1 MFFPLKSTHQTTAL
15 VGTLSPSAASNIIS
29 LPLAFVR
36 SGGIYLNDGIAYYV
50 GHALYNWSRVVLSA
64 PVAYFFGVDPA
75 EVYPSFSVNRWYA
88 FPPR

>member
-1 MFFPLKSTHQTTAL
+1 MNGGLKTSLDLDNIYFHI
-15 VGTLSPSAASNIIS
+15 PSNIIS